1 MKKLSDNFVI
11 ILLCGALFLNMFQI
25 KQLERE
31 IDSLENSLY
40 NEINNVNG
48 RISNIYYNVEEILEE
63 ESNQLSIADW
73 RYGNFD
79 ADKKE
84 VEIICTVLPKSY
96 NPQVTKAALTYNG
109 KEVPL
114 TYQDGHY
121 TTTLQASLFAES
133 YIEQV
138 SLIDNGTIRT
148 QALDW
153 TIMPLHEVLLEH
165 TSYLTGSCS
174 YTSDKNGNFVLA
186 TKYSFFI
193 NLERKGDFQ
202 VKSVELVEV
211 LDGKEISRTPIDIS
225 YEGQMAYATAAKKG
239 NQAIPERIASVDEN
253 EFSND
258 TPASFDGTARF
269 FYYAEKDYPVSKGS
283 MLELYIDVVDGNDY
297 RYRSLVSC
305 YARDEKGKADEARM
319 DELEMYIHV
328 PNYLIFDKNGDVL
341 YKWD

>member
-1 MKKLSDNFVI
+1 MKKFSDTFFI
-11 ILLCGALFLNMFQI
+11 ILLCGALVLNMLQI
-25 KQLERE
+25 KELERE
-31 IDSLENSLY
+31 IDRLENSLY

-48 RISNIYYNVEEILEE
+48 RISNIYYNVEEMLEE

-73 RYGNFD
+73 HYGNFD

-96 NPQVTKAALTYNG
+96 NPQVTKAHIAYNG
-109 KEVPL
+109 QEVPL
-114 TYQDGHY
+114 TYHNGEY
-121 TTTLQASLFAES
+121 TTTLKIPLSAES
-133 YIEQV
+133 YIGQV
-138 SLIDNGTIRT
+138 SLTDNGTIRT

-153 TIMPLHEVLLEH
+153 TIVPIHEFLLEH
-165 TSYLTGSCS
+165 TSYFAGSCS

-225 YEGQMAYATAAKKG
+225 FEGQQAYAAAAKKR
-239 NQAIPERIASVDEN
+239 NQAVPERIATIDEN
-253 EFSND
+253 EFSTA
-258 TPASFDGTARF
+258 TPASFDGTANF
-269 FYYAEKDYPVSKGS
+269 FYYAEKDYPVSNGS

-305 YARDEKGKADEARM
+305 YARDENGKADEARM